1 MSYTD
6 LTPNLTPNL
15 TPELARIYYHELNV
29 FNNQGD
35 TRKGAIQATIVV
47 DNSDETNR
55 TNSLNFINNSSED
68 RGEFINYIN
77 NILTTS
83 TLERIDLRK
92 LDNTDG
98 DAKPY
103 RVLITE
109 DEANQIIKEVDKL
122 NMRAEQVAKATSS
135 TDDTNTDARPSKRR
149 RFAGGSRK
157 KSKRRRVKSTRGRH
171 RRHNKSTRRHRRAS
185 KH

>member
-6 LTPNLTPNL
+6 LTPDL

-29 FNNQGD
+29 FNNPGD
-35 TRKGAIQATIVV
+35 TQKGAIQATIVV
-47 DNSDETNR
+47 DNLDETNR

-68 RGEFINYIN
+68 RGDFINHIN
-77 NILTTS
+77 YILTTS
-83 TLERIDLRK
+83 TPERIDLRK

-109 DEANQIIKEVDKL
+109 NEANQIIKEVKNL
-122 NMRAEQVAKATSS
+122 NMRAEQFAKATSS
-135 TDDTNTDARPSKRR
+135 TDDTNNGDPNTDARPSKRM
-149 RFAGGSRK
+149 RFAGGSRRK
-157 KSKRRRVKSTRGRH
+157 IKRRRVKSTRGRH
-171 RRHNKSTRRHRRAS
+171 RRHNKSTRRRRAS